1 MDSIF
6 VFSEIVL
13 LPIEIDEERKKDVS
27 GML

>member
-13 LPIEIDEERKKDVS
+13 LSIEMDEERKKDVS